1 MLTLTVSYCILNSL
15 IWTRR
20 AQHLATC
27 LPGFRTEEE
36 EELYFEIYA
45 FKVPIIFR
53 FIHLLSFFTKPTAP
67 PHSLPLGPGSASRA
81 VRSPA
86 AADPSPT
93 SGAARA
99 VSDPAGGAGGWRD
112 WVPLDCW
119 TRRRKALWDW
129 PRTRWPAAADPPR
142 RPRQRQDSGPAAPA
156 SSSSFSAVPCE
167 QDRISRLHTVPAPCA
182 ATNMSVLE

>member
-1 MLTLTVSYCILNSL
+1 MLTLTVSYCSLNSL

-27 LPGFRTEEE
+27 FPGFRTEEEE

-45 FKVPIIFR
+45 VKVPIIFR
-53 FIHLLSFFTKPTAP
+53 FIYLLSFFAKPTAP
-67 PHSLPLGPGSASRA
+67 PHSLPPLGPGSASRA

-86 AADPSPT
+86 TADPSSPT

-112 WVPLDCW
+112 
-119 TRRRKALWDW
+119 
-129 PRTRWPAAADPPR
+129 
-142 RPRQRQDSGPAAPA
+142 
-156 SSSSFSAVPCE
+156 
-167 QDRISRLHTVPAPCA
+167 
-182 ATNMSVLE
+182 